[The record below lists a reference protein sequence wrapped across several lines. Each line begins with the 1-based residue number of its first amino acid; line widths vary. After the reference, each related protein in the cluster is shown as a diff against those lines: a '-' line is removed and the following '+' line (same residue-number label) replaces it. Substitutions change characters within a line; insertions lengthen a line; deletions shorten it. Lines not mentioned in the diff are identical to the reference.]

1 MNIPIKTNQLTI
13 ELNSCLINQKYDFF
27 IIETSEKHFIRGA
40 DILDAPLMCNNV
52 QSVFF
57 DSGKKFYVMMLKN
70 ADNKLRLT
78 DVLLNVEGG
87 ENITISIIDAN
98 SISQRT
104 MVSLLLNALG
114 SFENEM
120 LRSNNITGHFYC
132 FNPKWI
138 RRNTRNN
145 ESRILKIPC
154 IEFSITNDMRLTL
167 FVRTF
172 TSELLKNQILFSRRK
187 FEQYPKYILESNN
200 TLRRKLKD
208 DTATCFIMRQT
219 KNDKTE
225 IPFMEIQNL
234 DRFDSSKMGIVANVI
249 SRFNKKYSGMCEL
262 QFEAINDYTTAIC
275 SKTLIKENSLAVQT
289 ALQDCKIKIIDYIG
303 DDYSKTFCEEIQEK
317 LKENYSIKATIGKR
331 VSKDSLNFC
340 ILHNAT
346 YYDENNDPYKKV
358 YADVAVQHITLEDFM
373 GNANAAITTII
384 HEILIKQ
391 DIIERYFSLFD
402 WNETSFKSDIAFG
415 MRARINDVE
424 RYFFMTIKPDGTF
437 IFEEKKLD
445 LFNMDDYTDCI
456 NIFLDNSDVVGIVK
470 YSNGDINIIRDT
482 SWFTIPEIETI
493 RSELSTGN
501 TYLRGKEKR
510 KELFSS
516 IVDIKL
522 FEKDDCKYYFS
533 GIIGEGMR
541 SNINTAANIRKIEG
555 YKNSK
560 VRFDDMLQLMSVTFV
575 RNGQLTVLPF
585 PFKYLREYIRSYD
598 Q

>member
-13 ELNSCLINQKYDFF
+13 ELNSCLIDEKYDFF
-27 IIETSEKHFIRGA
+27 IIETSEKHFSRGA
-40 DILDAPLMCNNV
+40 YILDAPLMCNNV

-70 ADNKLRLT
+70 THNKLRLK
-78 DVLLNVEGG
+78 DVLLNAEGG
-87 ENITISIIDAN
+87 ENITISAIDAN
-98 SISQRT
+98 SIGQRII
-104 MVSLLLNALG
+104 VSLLLNALG

-120 LRSNNITGHFYC
+120 LRLNNITGHFYC

-138 RRNTRNN
+138 KRNSRNN

-154 IEFSITNDMRLTL
+154 LEFSITNDMRLAI

-187 FEQYPKYILESNN
+187 FEQYPKYVLESNN

-208 DTATCFIMRQT
+208 DTSACFIMRQT
-219 KNDKTE
+219 ENDKTE
-225 IPFMEIQNL
+225 IPFMDIQNL
-234 DRFDSSKMGIVANVI
+234 DRFDSSKMGVVANVI
-249 SRFNKKYSGMCEL
+249 SRFNKKYYGMCKL
-262 QFEAINDYTTAIC
+262 HFEAINDYATAIC
-275 SKTLIKENSLAVQT
+275 SKSLIKENALAVHA
-289 ALQDCKIKIIDYIG
+289 ALQDRKIRIIDYIG
-303 DDYSKTFCEEIQEK
+303 DNYSKTFCGKIQEK
-317 LKENYSIKATIGKR
+317 LKDNYNIKASIGKR
-331 VSKDSLNFC
+331 VSRDSLNFC
-340 ILHNAT
+340 ILHNAM
-346 YYDENNDPYKKV
+346 YYDENNDPYKKT
-358 YADVAVQHITLEDFM
+358 YAGVAVQHITLEDFM
-373 GNANAAITTII
+373 GNADAAITTII

-391 DIIERYFSLFD
+391 DIIDKRFSLFD
-402 WNETSFKSDIAFG
+402 WNETAFKSDIAFG
-415 MRARINDVE
+415 LRTRINDEE
-424 RYFFMTIKPDGTF
+424 RYFFMTIKSDGSFT
-437 IFEEKKLD
+437 FEEKKLD

-456 NIFLDNSDVVGIVK
+456 NIFLDNSDVAGVVK

-493 RSELSTGN
+493 RSELSMGN

-541 SNINTAANIRKIEG
+541 TNVNTAANIRKIEG

-560 VRFDDMLQLMSVTFV
+560 VRFDDILQLMSVTFV

-585 PFKYLREYIRSYD
+585 PFKYLREYIRSCD
-598 Q
+598 